1 MNAEDNLKRISDG
14 RLYGIHDMAKI
25 GCHGCAGCSRCC
37 RGMGESVVLDPY
49 DAYQLTQHLGQTFE
63 QLLSSCVELHVTDGL
78 IVPNLVMR
86 ADTDACTFLD
96 ENGRCRIHAFRPG
109 LCRIFPLGRNYEGG
123 TLTYFVL
130 KEECPMP
137 NKTKVKIDKWLDTPN
152 LKEKQAFLIAWHTF
166 IKRVRRA
173 VADGGDSAAR
183 AMNVAVLQ
191 NFYLKPYRAAKGPAA
206 AHEFYEEFYERLA
219 GPEFAD
225 LRQIVP

>member
-1 MNAEDNLKRISDG
+1 MNAEENLKRISDG
-14 RLYGIHDMAKI
+14 RLYGIHDMAKV
-25 GCHGCAGCSRCC
+25 GCHDCAGCSRCC

-49 DAYQLTQHLGQTFE
+49 DAYQLTKHLGQTFE
-63 QLLSSCVELHVTDGL
+63 QLLSSCVELHVADGL

-137 NKTKVKIDKWLDTPN
+137 NKTKVKIEKWLDTPD
-152 LKEKQAFLIAWHTF
+152 LQEKQAFLTAWHALL
-166 IKRVRRA
+166 KRVRRVIA
-173 VADGGDSAAR
+173 EGGDDKAR
-183 AMNVAVLQ
+183 AANVALLQ
-191 NFYLKPYRAAKGPAA
+191 TFYFKPYRATGESA

-219 GPEFAD
+219 TKYPHCG
-225 LRQIVP
+225 